1 VETKTLVSP
10 LNKAFLHNSNII
22 SPLGFT
28 TQQNFIAV
36 CEGKIGIKD
45 YTYNDVNYCASVID
59 TKLLDDTF
67 SSQTKS
73 NPNQFTRLE
82 KMCIL
87 SVQDLV
93 SHSAIDTK
101 DKRTLFIFST
111 TKGNIDLLE
120 NNQSKISADRIYLNE
135 TAQVISNYFGF
146 INKPLV
152 VSNACISGL
161 LAIIIAKRLIADNQY
176 DNIIVTG
183 ADIVSMFTLSGFN
196 SLSALSNKV
205 CKPFDKNRTGI
216 NLGEAAAS
224 VLISNQQKN
233 YSVEVVS
240 GCSAN
245 DANHISGPSRTGEGL
260 YKCLQKVL
268 PNNFIPD
275 FINAHGTATEF
286 NDEMESIAFSRAGL
300 QNTYI
305 NSLKG
310 YYGHTLGAAGVLESI
325 FCAESLRQN
334 KIIASAG
341 FKEQGTSIEL
351 NIIKKTEDKK
361 STTCLKTASGFG
373 GCNAAVLYKLNN
385 E

>member
-1 VETKTLVSP
+1 MERQTFINL

-28 TQQNFIAV
+28 TAQNFSAV
-36 CEGKIGIKD
+36 CDGKIAMQ
-45 YTYNDVNYCASVID
+45 NHVFNSVNYFASVIEN
-59 TKLLDDTF
+59 KLLDNTF
-67 SSQTKS
+67 VQQTKS
-73 NPNQFTRLE
+73 NPKEFTRLE

-87 SVQDLV
+87 SVQDV
-93 SHSAIDTK
+93 IAHSEIDIK
-101 DKRTLFIFST
+101 NKRTLFIFST

-120 NNQSKISADRIYLNE
+120 NNSSEISEDRIYLYK
-135 TAQVISNYFGF
+135 TAEIISSYFGF
-146 INKPLV
+146 VTKPMV

-161 LAIIIAKRLIADNQY
+161 LAIIIAKRLLADNQY
-176 DNIIVTG
+176 DNIVVTG
-183 ADIVSMFTLSGFN
+183 ADVVSTFTLSGFN
-196 SLSALSNKV
+196 SLGALSNV
-205 CKPFDKNRTGI
+205 ACKPFDKKRTGI

-224 VLISNQQKN
+224 ILISNQQKEGA
-233 YSVEVVS
+233 VEIIS

-260 YKCLQKVL
+260 YKCLQKIL
-268 PNNFIPD
+268 TNNIRPD

-286 NDEMESIAFSRAGL
+286 NDEMESIAFNRVDL
-300 QNTYI
+300 QNTLT

-310 YYGHTLGAAGVLESI
+310 YYGHTLGAAGVLESV

-341 FKEQGTSIEL
+341 FEYQGTSIPL
-351 NIIKKTEDKK
+351 NIVTKTENKE

-373 GCNAAVLYKLNN
+373 GCNAAVLYKLN
-385 E
+385 

>member
-341 FKEQGTSIEL
+341 FEEQGTSVEL
-351 NIIKKTEDKK
+351 NIITKTENKK

>member
-1 VETKTLVSP
+1 
-10 LNKAFLHNSNII
+10 LNKAFLYNSNII

-28 TQQNFIAV
+28 TQQNFSAV
-36 CEGKIGIKD
+36 YEGKISIKNH
-45 YTYNDVNYCASVID
+45 TFNNINYCASVID
-59 TKLLDDTF
+59 TKVLEDTF
-67 SSQTKS
+67 SAQTKL
-73 NPNQFTRLE
+73 NPKEFTRLE

-87 SVQDLV
+87 SVQDVV
-93 SHSAIDTK
+93 SHAAIDTK
-101 DKRTLFIFST
+101 NKRTLFIFST

-120 NNQSKISADRIYLNE
+120 NNQSTISADRIYLNE
-135 TAQVISNYFGF
+135 TAQAISNYFEF
-146 INKPLV
+146 VNKPIV

-183 ADIVSMFTLSGFN
+183 ADIVSTFTLSGFN
-196 SLSALSNKV
+196 SLSALSSKV

-224 VLISNQQKN
+224 VLISNQQKEN
-233 YSVEVVS
+233 GVEVVS

-300 QNTYI
+300 QNTFI

-325 FCAESLRQN
+325 FCVESLKQN

-341 FKEQGTSIEL
+341 FEEQGTSIEL
-351 NIIKKTEDKK
+351 NIITKTENKK

>member
-1 VETKTLVSP
+1 M
-10 LNKAFLHNSNII
+10 NKAFLHNSNII

-28 TQQNFIAV
+28 TEQNFNAV
-36 CEGKIGIKD
+36 CEGKIGIQNH
-45 YTYNDVNYCASVID
+45 TFNNVNYCASVIEN
-59 TKLLDDTF
+59 KLLDDTF
-67 SSQTKS
+67 SAQTKS
-73 NPNQFTRLE
+73 NPKEFTRLE

-87 SVQDLV
+87 SVQDVL
-93 SHSAIDTK
+93 SHSAIDTE
-101 DKRTLFIFST
+101 DKGTLFIFST

-120 NNQSKISADRIYLNE
+120 NKQTEIPADRIYLHTTAE
-135 TAQVISNYFGF
+135 TISNYFGF
-146 INKPLV
+146 VNKPMV

-161 LAIIIAKRLIADNQY
+161 LAIIIAKRLLADNQY
-176 DNIIVTG
+176 NNIIVTG
-183 ADIVSMFTLSGFN
+183 ADIVSTFTLSGFN
-196 SLSALSNKV
+196 SLSALSSNV

-224 VLISNQQKN
+224 VLISNQQKQN
-233 YSVEVVS
+233 AIEIIS

-260 YKCLQKVL
+260 YKCLRNVL

-300 QNTYI
+300 QNTFT

-325 FCAESLRQN
+325 FCAESLKQN

-341 FKEQGTSIEL
+341 FEEQGTSIEL
-351 NIIKKTEDKK
+351 NIIKKTENKK

-373 GCNAAVLYKLNN
+373 GCNAAVLYKLIN